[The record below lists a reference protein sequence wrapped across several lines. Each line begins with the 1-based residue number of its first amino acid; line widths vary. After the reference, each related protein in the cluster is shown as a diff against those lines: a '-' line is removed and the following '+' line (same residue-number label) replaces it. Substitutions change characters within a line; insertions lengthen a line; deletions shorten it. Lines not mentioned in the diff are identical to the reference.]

1 MHRGS
6 LLTNK
11 LLYMDDFFICVMEM
25 GECYWWMWLEVDGGL
40 VVHSMV
46 VSRSTFTMNK
56 HANTE
61 WV

>member
-1 MHRGS
+1 
-6 LLTNK
+6 
-11 LLYMDDFFICVMEM
+11 MDDFFICVMEM
-25 GECYWWMWLEVDGGL
+25 GECYWCMWLEVDGWL

-46 VSRSTFTMNK
+46 VSKSTFTMNK